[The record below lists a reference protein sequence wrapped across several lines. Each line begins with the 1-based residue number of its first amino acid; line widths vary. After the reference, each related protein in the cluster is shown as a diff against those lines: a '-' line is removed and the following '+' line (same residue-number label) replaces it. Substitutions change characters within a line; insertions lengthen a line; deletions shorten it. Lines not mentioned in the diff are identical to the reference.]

1 MNSVM
6 RSWECIHS
14 TKRIHRWFGWV
25 TPLTVIISQTMTS
38 LSSNGYFGLTSSILA
53 LFPGPDH
60 SFWLLAVQK
69 SGESLV
75 FSHVSM
81 T

>member
-1 MNSVM
+1 
-6 RSWECIHS
+6 
-14 TKRIHRWFGWV
+14 
-25 TPLTVIISQTMTS
+25 MTS

-53 LFPGPDH
+53 LFPGPDR
-60 SFWLLAVQK
+60 SFWWLAVQK